1 MKSVVLS
8 LNTDMKQNLML
19 ILPIR
24 KTRGGIKEK
33 KIDVLSQEGFYSE
46 ETIFSNGK
54 MEYCKNIHF

>member
-8 LNTDMKQNLML
+8 PNTDMKRNLML
-19 ILPIR
+19 ILPVR

-33 KIDVLSQEGFYSE
+33 IDVLPQKGFYSE